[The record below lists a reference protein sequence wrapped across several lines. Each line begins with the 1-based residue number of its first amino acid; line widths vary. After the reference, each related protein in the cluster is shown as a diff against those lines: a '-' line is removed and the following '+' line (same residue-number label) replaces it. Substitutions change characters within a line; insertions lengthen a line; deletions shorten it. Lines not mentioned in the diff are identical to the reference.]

1 MSNFFQH
8 HGLKHTRPPCPSPS
22 SGACSN
28 SCPLSWWCYPTISS
42 SVIPLSSCLLSF
54 PASESFTVSQLFT
67 SGSQSTGAS
76 ASAAVLSMNIQ
87 GWFPLRLTGLIFLQ
101 LRGLVRVFSKTT
113 VWKHQFFGAQPFF
126 MVQLSHQY
134 MSTAK
139 TIALTIQT
147 FVGKAMSLFFHM
159 LSRFVIAFLPRS
171 KHLLISLVHSPA
183 TVILEPKNTLRLK
196 L

>member
-1 MSNFFQH
+1 MQQH
-8 HGLKHTRPPCPSPS
+8 ARLSCPFSPPR
-22 SGACSN
+22 ACSN

-147 FVGKAMSLFFHM
+147 FFSKAMSLLFNM
-159 LSRFVIAFLPRS
+159 LPSFVIA
-171 KHLLISLVHSPA
+171 SLARTS
-183 TVILEPKNTLRLK
+183 IF
-196 L
+196 